1 MTDLVTVS
9 GAAKAF
15 GGKSL
20 LDIGALTLRAGDL
33 IVLTG
38 DNGSGKTTLLKMLAG
53 LEHADRMRLR
63 FDGFEADAR
72 TYPRE
77 LRHAIVYV
85 HQHPYLFNTSIAD
98 NIRYGLRL
106 RGLAAVERERR
117 VGDAIAW
124 AGVAHLL
131 DVAPRKLSG
140 GEKQRVALAR
150 AKVLEPRVLLVDEP
164 TASLDAQARM
174 QVIEL
179 LRKTATGENCVV
191 VACHDREL
199 MELSGARRWH
209 LEGGRIMGSDPGVTS
224 SPSR

>member
-1 MTDLVTVS
+1 MSALVTVTD
-9 GAAKAF
+9 AAKAF
-15 GGKSL
+15 AGKSL
-20 LDIGALTLRAGDL
+20 LDIDSLALQAGDL

-53 LEHADRMRLR
+53 LERPDRMRLA
-63 FDGFEADAR
+63 FDGLQADAQA
-72 TYPRE
+72 YPRE
-77 LRHAIVYV
+77 LRRAIVYV

-106 RGLAAVERERR
+106 RGMAAAERERR
-117 VGDAIAW
+117 VNDAIAW
-124 AGVAHLL
+124 AGVGHLL
-131 DVAPRKLSG
+131 DVAPRNLSG

-164 TASLDAQARM
+164 TASLDAQARV

-199 MELSGARRWH
+199 IELAGARRWH
-209 LEGGRIMGSDPGVTS
+209 LGGGKVSGT
-224 SPSR
+224 

>member
-1 MTDLVTVS
+1 MTDLLAVS
-9 GAAKAF
+9 GAAKAY

-20 LDIGALTLRAGDL
+20 IDIGALRLRAGDL

-53 LEHADRMRLR
+53 LEHADRMRLA
-63 FDGFEADAR
+63 FDGLEADAHN
-72 TYPRE
+72 YPRE

-106 RGLAAVERERR
+106 RGLAVAQRERR
-117 VGDAIAW
+117 VAEAIEW
-124 AGVAHLL
+124 AGVGHLL

-150 AKVLEPRVLLVDEP
+150 AKVLDPRVLLVDEP
-164 TASLDAQARM
+164 TASLDAQARI

-199 MELSGARRWH
+199 MELTGARRWH
-209 LEGGRIMGSDPGVTS
+209 LEGGAIAEAG
-224 SPSR
+224 

>member
-1 MTDLVTVS
+1 MTDLVRVS

-15 GGKSL
+15 GGKGL
-20 LDIGALTLRAGDL
+20 LDIGELTLRAGDL

-53 LEHADRMRLR
+53 LEHPDRMALR
-63 FDGFEADAR
+63 FDGLEAGAR
-72 TYPRE
+72 NYPRE
-77 LRHAIVYV
+77 LRRAIVYV

-98 NIRYGLRL
+98 NIRYGLKL
-106 RGLAAVERERR
+106 RGLGSADRERL
-117 VGDAIAW
+117 VSEAIAW
-124 AGVAHLL
+124 AGVGHLL

-164 TASLDAQARM
+164 TASLDAQARI

-199 MELSGARRWH
+199 MELAGARRWH
-209 LEGGRIMGSDPGVTS
+209 LAGGRISEES
-224 SPSR
+224 

>member
-1 MTDLVTVS
+1 MTELVTVTD
-9 GAAKAF
+9 AAKAF

-20 LDIGALTLRAGDL
+20 LDIGTLTLRAGDL

-53 LEHADRMRLR
+53 LEHADRMTLC
-63 FDGFEADAR
+63 FDGLEADAHN
-72 TYPRE
+72 YPRE
-77 LRHAIVYV
+77 LRRAIVYV

-106 RGLAAVERERR
+106 RGLALAQRERR
-117 VGDAIAW
+117 VADAIEW
-124 AGVAHLL
+124 AGVGHLL
-131 DVAPRKLSG
+131 EVPPRKLSG

-150 AKVLEPRVLLVDEP
+150 AKVLDPRVLLVDEP
-164 TASLDAQARM
+164 TASLDAQARI

-199 MELSGARRWH
+199 MELTGARRWH
-209 LEGGRIMGSDPGVTS
+209 LEGGRVSEDA
-224 SPSR
+224 

>member
-1 MTDLVTVS
+1 MTALLAVS
-9 GAAKAF
+9 EAMKAY
-15 GGKSL
+15 GGKTL
-20 LDIGALTLRAGDL
+20 VDAGGLTLAQGDL

-53 LEHADRMRLR
+53 LEPGDRLRLR
-63 FDGFEADAR
+63 FNGLEATSAS
-72 TYPRE
+72 YPRE
-77 LRHAIVYV
+77 LRRSIVYV

-106 RGLAAVERERR
+106 RGVDSRERERK
-117 VGDAIAW
+117 VSAAIDW
-124 AGVAHLL
+124 AGVGHLL
-131 DVAPRKLSG
+131 GVEPRRLSG

-164 TASLDAQARM
+164 TASLDAAARA

-199 MELSGARRWH
+199 IELEGARRWH
-209 LEGGRIMGSDPGVTS
+209 LEGGRIAAD
-224 SPSR
+224 